1 MTTVKTYET
10 RTAPISISSRHAG
23 QAVTVTAKYCVVGE
37 ITETR
42 GMYDSIIRNWYPIR
56 WVIALTHAVG
66 HDRTTK
72 RSPAFASQ
80 REAGEWLAAQG
91 VESDADTPRK
101 AFAPIAKA
109 GAR

>member
-1 MTTVKTYET
+1 MTTTTYET
-10 RTAPISISSRHAG
+10 RTAPISISGRHAG
-23 QAVTVTAKYCVVGE
+23 QAATVTAQYYVVGE

-42 GMYDSIIRNWYPIR
+42 GMYDSIIRDWYPIR
-56 WVIALTHAVG
+56 WSIALTHAVG

-72 RSPAFASQ
+72 RSPDFGSQ
-80 REAGEWLAAQG
+80 READEWLAAQG
-91 VESDADTPRK
+91 VDSDADTPRK